1 MGCVLGDG
9 EDRRLECLQGVEV
22 ERLVRLNQALGVN
35 LKPNEDLDDAGEDDD
50 EDLMIMMMIM
60 M

>member
-1 MGCVLGDG
+1 M
-9 EDRRLECLQGVEV
+9 

-50 EDLMIMMMIM
+50 DDLMIMMMIM